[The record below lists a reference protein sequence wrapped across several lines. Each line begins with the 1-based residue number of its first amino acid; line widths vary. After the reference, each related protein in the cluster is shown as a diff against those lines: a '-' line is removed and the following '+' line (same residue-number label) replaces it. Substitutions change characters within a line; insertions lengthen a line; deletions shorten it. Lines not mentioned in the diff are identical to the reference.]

1 MKNPGVP
8 ITAVYPI
15 MKSIVHKGF
24 DIEEYFRYSSFDCN
38 LLQDTEARITEEELE
53 RLMIAAANY
62 TQDNHF
68 GLHQGQIIELADMGI
83 LGYVILHSK
92 TVVDALSAY
101 QRYNVILC
109 SVFTLKWEME
119 GDDVLIFFSLQ
130 LPGHISRHVVEEMA
144 SSLYHLINKLSNQ
157 HILLHEIRFV
167 HEASA
172 DLRPYM
178 EVFGKEPCFGGKDN
192 VLRMSKDV
200 LNYPILYSDSKL
212 LGVFEKMARET
223 KDELTQSSLFS
234 DRVVLWMKESVPS
247 FFPTLLQAAEYFT
260 ISIRTLQNKLKAEQ
274 TSYNELSVQ
283 VRKELAMSY
292 LQKREYSVGDI
303 AYLLHFSEPSAFQ
316 SAFKKWTGLTPGQ
329 YRNQIRVLDKKS
341 IT

>member
-8 ITAVYPI
+8 ITAIYPI

-24 DIEEYFRYSSFDCN
+24 DIEEYFSYSSFDCS
-38 LLQDTEARITEEELE
+38 LLEDTEARITEEELE

-92 TVVDALSAY
+92 TVVDALLAY

-109 SVFTLKWEME
+109 SVFNLEWQVE

-130 LPGHISRHVVEEMA
+130 LPDHISRHVVEEMA

-172 DLRPYM
+172 DLQPYTV
-178 EVFGKEPCFGGKDN
+178 VFGKVPCFGGKDN

-200 LNYPILYSDSKL
+200 LNYPILYSDAKL

-234 DRVVLWMKESVPS
+234 DQVVQWMKKNVPS
-247 FFPTLLQAAEYFT
+247 FFPTLQQAADYFK

-283 VRKELAMSY
+283 VRKELAISY
-292 LQKREYSVGDI
+292 LQKREYSIGDI

-329 YRNQIRVLDKKS
+329 YRTQMRVFDKKGL
-341 IT
+341 T